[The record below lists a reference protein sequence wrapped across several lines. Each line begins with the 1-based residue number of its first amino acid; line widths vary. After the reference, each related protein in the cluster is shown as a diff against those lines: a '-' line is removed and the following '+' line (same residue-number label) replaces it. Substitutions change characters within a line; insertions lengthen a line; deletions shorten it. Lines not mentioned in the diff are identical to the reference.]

1 VQAAV
6 ISLRITAARIGK
18 DAEYVIHPSAMPA
31 GSVLYVST
39 ATINTDSP
47 GRTGAFSLGVLK
59 QDRQPTCAG

>member
-1 VQAAV
+1 
-6 ISLRITAARIGK
+6 
-18 DAEYVIHPSAMPA
+18 MPP

-59 QDRQPTCAG
+59 QERQPTCAG